1 MSAAPGKAKRAVPAE
16 DRQFS
21 LVLALLAT
29 ESGLTKAEI
38 LQTVRGY
45 AQDHAAGVDPASLD
59 RKFERDKE
67 SIRELGVPIET
78 VSLIGDESDNHN
90 LRYRIPKGAYDLPDD
105 VRFTSDEVA
114 LLNLAARVWQEGSLS
129 GESRRA
135 LTKLRALGISTD
147 DPLIG
152 FAPRIRLREESFE
165 PLSQAIDKRI
175 AVRFSY
181 LKPGEERARQREVY
195 PLALVQYEGRWHLS
209 AVELASGADRTFLL
223 RRIVGG
229 VTPLSQQPPHERT
242 GDHSAAAVAGLDAV
256 WQANEAEILVHAGS
270 DAASRLTH
278 RRGTAEIGPDTLRVH
293 YLDEAIFADELA
305 GFGPEVQVLSP
316 ATLRDAV
323 IARLKATVDAHG

>member
-1 MSAAPGKAKRAVPAE
+1 MTTAQGKARSTVPAE

-78 VSLIGDESDNHN
+78 VSLAGDETDNHN
-90 LRYRIPKGAYDLPDD
+90 LRYRIPKGAYELPED
-105 VRFTSDEVA
+105 VRFTPDEVA

-147 DPLIG
+147 EPLIG
-152 FAPRIRLREESFE
+152 FAPRVRLREESSE
-165 PLSQAIDKRI
+165 PLSQAIDKRT
-175 AVRFSY
+175 AVRFPY

-209 AVELASGADRTFLL
+209 AVEVATGEERTFLL
-223 RRIVGG
+223 RRIVGT
-229 VTPLSQQPPHERT
+229 VAPLAQKPPHDRE
-242 GDHSAAAVAGLDAV
+242 GDHAAAAIAGLDAV
-256 WQANEAEILVHAGS
+256 WQKNVAELVVRAGS
-270 DAASRLTH
+270 DAASRLAH
-278 RRGTAEIGPDTLRVH
+278 RRGTETAGPDALRVH
-293 YLDEAIFADELA
+293 YLDEAILADELA
-305 GFGPEVQVLSP
+305 GFGPEVRVVAP
-316 ATLRDAV
+316 ASLRDAV
-323 IARLKATVDAHG
+323 VERLKATVDAHG